1 MSSFYIHCKECIYKN
16 SLPLAP
22 DTLDSYTFLHRIHTF
37 RVKIRPVLKKFI
49 FISLSREDE
58 KLILQK

>member
-1 MSSFYIHCKECIYKN
+1 M
-16 SLPLAP
+16 AP

-58 KLILQK
+58 KLILRK